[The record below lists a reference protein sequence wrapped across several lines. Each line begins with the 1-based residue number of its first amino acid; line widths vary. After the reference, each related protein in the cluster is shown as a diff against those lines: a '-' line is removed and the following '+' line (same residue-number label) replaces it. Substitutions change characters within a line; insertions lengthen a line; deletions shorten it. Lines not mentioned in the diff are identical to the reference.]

1 MSNRLQFRL
10 LRYQKDNKDIQI
22 ARHATESYEDSKCD
36 FENSERDWWVLDATD
51 KCATV
56 CHGMSKSL
64 LLIVSTRIVKIKII
78 YLEKKGCREILNGLG
93 LVLCKG
99 VNTHWVYMKYDCKV
113 FSRGM
118 IRYLLGYM

>member
-1 MSNRLQFRL
+1 MP
-10 LRYQKDNKDIQI
+10 
-22 ARHATESYEDSKCD
+22 ATESYEDSRCD

-64 LLIVSTRIVKIKII
+64 LLILSTKIMKIKII
-78 YLEKKGCREILNGLG
+78 YLEKKGCREIQNGLG

-99 VNTHWVYMKYDCKV
+99 VNTH
-113 FSRGM
+113 
-118 IRYLLGYM
+118 

>member
-1 MSNRLQFRL
+1 M
-10 LRYQKDNKDIQI
+10 QI
-22 ARHATESYEDSKCD
+22 ARHATESYEDGRCD
-36 FENSERDWWVLDATD
+36 FENSERDWRVLDATD
-51 KCATV
+51 KCVTV

-64 LLIVSTRIVKIKII
+64 LLIVSTEIMKIKILI
-78 YLEKKGCREILNGLG
+78 RKHGCREIQKGLG

-113 FSRGM
+113 FSRGV

>member
-1 MSNRLQFRL
+1 M
-10 LRYQKDNKDIQI
+10 
-22 ARHATESYEDSKCD
+22 
-36 FENSERDWWVLDATD
+36 LDATD

-64 LLIVSTRIVKIKII
+64 LLIVSTEIM
-78 YLEKKGCREILNGLG
+78 KKNLLRKHGCREIQKGLG

-113 FSRGM
+113 LSVG
-118 IRYLLGYM
+118 IHVA

>member
-1 MSNRLQFRL
+1 M
-10 LRYQKDNKDIQI
+10 
-22 ARHATESYEDSKCD
+22 
-36 FENSERDWWVLDATD
+36 LDATD

-64 LLIVSTRIVKIKII
+64 LLIVSTEIMKIKIF
-78 YLEKKGCREILNGLG
+78 YLENIGAERFIKGLG

-99 VNTHWVYMKYDCKV
+99 VNTHWVYMKYDSKV
-113 FSRGM
+113 FSRGV